1 MEDIA
6 MKKVLAF
13 LAFAAAMNI
22 PAAKADTSFLD
33 DSASFKI
40 AKSVK
45 LGYGDYSSSF
55 VQGKGVKKMDFNS
68 CSSDGQCRL
77 TQKCVDGKCEDVC
90 TPSPCSGETPSCEA
104 ANHTASCKCTD
115 TSCGT
120 GKQCVDGQCETCTTG
135 SKCGCD
141 GSKVIDSAGYCV
153 CPSSI
158 SCPAGQR
165 VGDDCSCENCLEYDT
180 RDNKCG
186 CPGNTVPDGS
196 GGCVGSD
203 PCENV
208 TCDGGKVCSEGVCG
222 CPSGTVWYS
231 NQCRTV
237 GCPSAYSDH
246 YDMMKNGSD
255 CTLSPNGEVMST
267 GSGSYTLCASCTAKS
282 CPTGTTAADKLQNCK
297 TTKESGSYSGSVP
310 CVECTR
316 CDTGYYL
323 FMGKCLK
330 CVNANCDGTDS
341 PTCSEG
347 YENGSISTDATQ
359 YVCTKAENCSCTSAK
374 SGSLSGTLTSDNK
387 VSLSNLCT
395 KMPSGAAGCSYQP
408 IGTYIQLNS
417 AQSSVTSVGDTRI
430 SSCSVSSGKITCKHT
445 YEPGVTFTVK
455 VTCPSGY
462 CSSNG
467 ICVKEVSCNVERC
480 ASCVCGRSDLCKSCE
495 SGWTGVKN
503 SLGGESGYLS
513 CDCKNSSYENGKWLA
528 GACY

>member
-1 MEDIA
+1 
-6 MKKVLAF
+6 MKKILAF
-13 LAFAAAMNI
+13 LAFATAMSM
-22 PAAKADTSFLD
+22 PAAKADSSFLD
-33 DSASFKI
+33 DSASFRI

-55 VQGKGVKKMDFNS
+55 VQGKGVKKVDFNS
-68 CSSDGQCRL
+68 CSSDNKCPS
-77 TQKCVDGKCEDVC
+77 TQKCVSGKCEDVC
-90 TPSPCSGETPSCEA
+90 TPSPCSGATPSCVA
-104 ANHTASCKCTD
+104 SNHTAVCQCTE

-120 GKQCVDGQCETCTTG
+120 GEQCVDGECKTCTAG

-141 GSKVIDSAGYCV
+141 GKKVWGSAGYCV

-165 VGDDCSCENCLEYDT
+165 VGDDCSCENCWENDT

-186 CPGNTVPDGS
+186 CTGNTVPDGS

-203 PCENV
+203 SCANV

-231 NQCRTV
+231 NQCRKV
-237 GCPSAYSDH
+237 GCPSAYSSN
-246 YDMMKNGSD
+246 YEMMNKGAD
-255 CTLSPNGEVMST
+255 CTLSPNGEVMQM
-267 GSGSYTLCASCTAKS
+267 GSASYALCASCTLYN
-282 CPTGTTAADKLQNCK
+282 CPTATTREDQLQNCK
-297 TTKESGSYSGSVP
+297 TFQRSGKYSGP
-310 CVECTR
+310 IECVECTL
-316 CDTGYYL
+316 CNTGYYL

-330 CVNANCDGTDS
+330 CVNADCDGTGF
-341 PTCSEG
+341 PTCSAG

-359 YVCTKAENCSCTSAK
+359 YVCTKAESCACTSATG
-374 SGSLSGTLTSDNK
+374 GSLTGTVTNNK
-387 VSLSNLCT
+387 VNLAKICT
-395 KMPSGAAGCSYQP
+395 KMPSGSSGCSYQQ
-408 IGTYIQLNS
+408 IGTFIQLNS
-417 AQSSVTSVGDTRI
+417 DHSSVTSVGDTRI
-430 SSCSVSSGKITCKHT
+430 SSCSISSGKITCKHT

-467 ICVKEVSCNVERC
+467 KCVKEVSCNVDRC
-480 ASCVCGRSDLCKSCE
+480 ASCVCGRSNLCKNCA
-495 SGWTGVKN
+495 SGWTGVKS
-503 SLGGESGYLS
+503 SLNGESGYLS